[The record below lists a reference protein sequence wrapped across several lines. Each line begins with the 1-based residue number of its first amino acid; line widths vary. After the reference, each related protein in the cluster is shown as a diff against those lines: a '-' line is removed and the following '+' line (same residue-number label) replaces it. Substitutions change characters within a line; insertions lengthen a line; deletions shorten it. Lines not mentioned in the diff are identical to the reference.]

1 MDHQLDG
8 SINAGAAAA
17 TNVGTVLLL
26 TTLEIDKEDAADRY
40 FYHRVRTCR
49 VATMRYVQRSK
60 STELGPRHNLASMLL
75 LLIKEISR

>member
-26 TTLEIDKEDAADRY
+26 TTLEIEKEDAAD
-40 FYHRVRTCR
+40 T
-49 VATMRYVQRSK
+49 SI
-60 STELGPRHNLASMLL
+60 TE
-75 LLIKEISR
+75 